1 MNANLLSRLFL
12 AWANLGLRAN
22 ELERRVEEQATEI
35 FQLQTQLQ
43 QERVKYQQ
51 AEVLLA
57 QVQKKVDFTH
67 LRLREQLEAVFEGA
81 LDAILIA
88 NQEGAYV
95 EANPSACQLFGLPR
109 SELLGKQITDFMVPG
124 FDFALAWG
132 NFLELG
138 QATGELS
145 LLRPDGTVRE
155 VEYAAKANFLPGQNL
170 SILRDITERKQAEK
184 AWRNSQRFIEQ
195 ITNTSPT
202 LLYLYDLRRD
212 CNIWAN
218 SRSEEFCGC
227 TQKQMQAM
235 GSRLAAEFLHPED
248 WQQLQE
254 LKEGLKV
261 ARDGEVIER
270 EYRMKNAQSEWRW
283 LHVWEI
289 VFTRNSDGKPEQI
302 LGTAI
307 DVTQAKLAKEELHQR
322 EEAFRTLAEN
332 SPDLIARFDRQL
344 RHIYVNPAI
353 ENSTGMPASAFIG
366 KTNQELGRPTE
377 LVSYWNQATQKV
389 FETVSGELIEFD
401 FPTPTGVKSYQSHL
415 VPEYAQDGSVEFVL
429 GVARDITK
437 RKQAERALTQ
447 ERNFISAI
455 LDTVTALIVV
465 LDTQGRIVR
474 FNRACEQMTG
484 YSFDEVRGRHFWDL
498 FLIPEEVE
506 SVKAVLNEL
515 QAGSSCNEHENYWV
529 ARDGS
534 RRLIHWSNTILP
546 NIDRE
551 VVAKSPVS
559 SLSRDDS
566 SQSEGKNDAGTWG
579 RGDAGTGNSHQNFV
593 DSPSQSNYSGTSSKA
608 KYIIGCGI
616 DLSDRQQAEKARQ
629 ALAREQE
636 LNQLRTDFFTMA
648 SHELRTPLSVIL
660 LTVQSL
666 ATFYEQ
672 WSQEKK
678 LKKLDQIE
686 EAAQNMKHLIDQI
699 LTFHRRNENSTFK
712 KHSG

>member
-1 MNANLLSRLFL
+1 MNDNLLGRLFL
-12 AWANLGLRAN
+12 AWANLSLRVN

-35 FQLQTQLQ
+35 VQLQTQLQ
-43 QERVKYQQ
+43 QEKAEGSSAKPLPQ
-51 AEVLLA
+51 AR
-57 QVQKKVDFTH
+57 QKAEGRKQKAEGKEEGCKVEKNDNYLSEHDITH
-67 LRLREQLEAVFEGA
+67 LHLREQLEAVFEGA
-81 LDAILIA
+81 LDAIFIA
-88 NQEGAYV
+88 NQEGTYV

-124 FDFALAWG
+124 FDFTLAWG

-145 LLRPDGTVRE
+145 IIRADGTVRE

-184 AWRNSQRFIEQ
+184 AWQNSQRFIEQ
-195 ITNTSPT
+195 IANTSPT
-202 LLYLYDLRRD
+202 LLYIYDLKRD

-218 SRSEEFCGC
+218 SRSEKFCGC
-227 TQKQMQAM
+227 TQTQMQAI
-235 GSRLAAEFLHPED
+235 GSRLAAEFVYPGD

-254 LKEGLKV
+254 LKEALKV
-261 ARDGEVIER
+261 ARDSEVIER
-270 EYRMKNAQSEWRW
+270 EYRMKNAQGEWRW

-289 VFTRNSDGKPEQI
+289 VFTRTSDGNPEQI

-307 DVTQAKLAKEELHQR
+307 DITQAKLAKEELHKR

-353 ENSTGMPASAFIG
+353 EDSTGMPASAFIG
-366 KTNQELGRPTE
+366 KTNQELGRPAE

-437 RKQAERALTQ
+437 RKQAEQALTQ

-455 LDTVTALIVV
+455 LDTATALIVV

-484 YSFDEVRGRHFWDL
+484 YSFEEVRGRHFWDL

-506 SVKAVLNEL
+506 SVKAVLHEL
-515 QAGSSCNEHENYWV
+515 QAGLSGNEHKNYWV

-534 RRLIHWSNTILP
+534 RRLIHWSNTILS

-551 VVAKSPVS
+551 MVANSPVS
-559 SLSRDDS
+559 SL
-566 SQSEGKNDAGTWG
+566 
-579 RGDAGTGNSHQNFV
+579 
-593 DSPSQSNYSGTSSKA
+593 
-608 KYIIGCGI
+608 YIIGCGI
-616 DLSDRQQAEKARQ
+616 DLSDRQQAEEARQ

-672 WSQEKK
+672 WSEEKK
-678 LKKLDQIE
+678 LQKLDQIE

-699 LTFHRRNENSTFK
+699 LTFHRRDDIAEGRRQEAGGRRQEREGGGSK
-712 KHSG
+712 

>member
-35 FQLQTQLQ
+35 VELQTQLQ
-43 QERVKYQQ
+43 QEKAEGSSAKPLPQ
-51 AEVLLA
+51 AR
-57 QVQKKVDFTH
+57 QKAEGCKVEKNDNYLSEHDITH
-67 LRLREQLEAVFEGA
+67 LHLREQLEAVFEGA
-81 LDAILIA
+81 LDAIFIA
-88 NQEGAYV
+88 NQEGTYV

-124 FDFALAWG
+124 FDFTLAWG

-145 LLRPDGTVRE
+145 IIRADGTVRE

-184 AWRNSQRFIEQ
+184 AWQNSQRFIEQ
-195 ITNTSPT
+195 IANTSPT
-202 LLYLYDLRRD
+202 LLYIYDLKRD

-218 SRSEEFCGC
+218 SRSEKFCGC
-227 TQKQMQAM
+227 TQTQMQAM
-235 GSRLAAEFLHPED
+235 GSRLAGEFVHPGD

-254 LKEGLKV
+254 LKEALKV

-270 EYRMKNAQSEWRW
+270 EYRMKNAQGEWRW

-289 VFTRNSDGKPEQI
+289 VFTRTSDGQPEQI

-307 DVTQAKLAKEELHQR
+307 DITQAKLAKEELHQR

-353 ENSTGMPASAFIG
+353 EDSTGMPASAFIG
-366 KTNQELGRPTE
+366 KTNQELGRPAE

-389 FETVSGELIEFD
+389 FETVSEELIEFD

-455 LDTVTALIVV
+455 LDTATALIVV

-474 FNRACEQMTG
+474 FNRTCEQMTG
-484 YSFDEVRGRHFWDL
+484 YSFEEVRGRHFWDL

-506 SVKAVLNEL
+506 SVKVVLHEL
-515 QAGSSCNEHENYWV
+515 QAGLSGNEHENYWV

-534 RRLIHWSNTILP
+534 RRLIHWSNTILS

-551 VVAKSPVS
+551 VIANSPAS
-559 SLSRDDS
+559 SL
-566 SQSEGKNDAGTWG
+566 
-579 RGDAGTGNSHQNFV
+579 
-593 DSPSQSNYSGTSSKA
+593 
-608 KYIIGCGI
+608 YIIGCGI
-616 DLSDRQQAEKARQ
+616 DLSDRQQAEEARQ

-666 ATFYEQ
+666 ETFYEQ
-672 WSQEKK
+672 WSEEKK

-699 LTFHRRNENSTFK
+699 LTFHRRDDIAEGRRQKAGGRRQEREGGGK
-712 KHSG
+712 K

>member
-1 MNANLLSRLFL
+1 MNDNLLGRLFL
-12 AWANLGLRAN
+12 AWANLSLRVN

-43 QERVKYQQ
+43 QEKAEGSSAKPLPQ
-51 AEVLLA
+51 AR
-57 QVQKKVDFTH
+57 QKAEGRKQKAEGKEEGCKVEKNDNYLSEHDITH
-67 LRLREQLEAVFEGA
+67 LHLREQLEAVFEGA
-81 LDAILIA
+81 LDAIFIA
-88 NQEGAYV
+88 NQEGTYV

-109 SELLGKQITDFMVPG
+109 SELLGKQITDFMVPD

-145 LLRPDGTVRE
+145 IIRPDGTVRE

-170 SILRDITERKQAEK
+170 SILRDITKRKQAEK
-184 AWRNSQRFIEQ
+184 AWQNSQRFIEQ

-202 LLYLYDLRRD
+202 LLYIYDLKRD

-218 SRSEEFCGC
+218 SRSEKFCGC

-235 GSRLAAEFLHPED
+235 GSRLAAEFVHPGD

-254 LKEGLKV
+254 LKEALKV
-261 ARDGEVIER
+261 ARDSEVIER
-270 EYRMKNAQSEWRW
+270 EYRMKNAQGEWRW

-289 VFTRNSDGKPEQI
+289 VFTRTSDGKPEQI

-307 DVTQAKLAKEELHQR
+307 DITQAKLAKEELHQR

-353 ENSTGMPASAFIG
+353 EDSTGMPASAFIG
-366 KTNQELGRPTE
+366 KTNQELGRPAE
-377 LVSYWNQATQKV
+377 LVSYWKQATQKV

-401 FPTPTGVKSYQSHL
+401 FPTPSGVKSYQSHL

-455 LDTVTALIVV
+455 LDTATALIVV

-484 YSFDEVRGRHFWDL
+484 YSFEEVRGRHFWDL

-506 SVKAVLNEL
+506 SVKAVLHEL
-515 QAGSSCNEHENYWV
+515 QAGLSGNEHENYWV

-534 RRLIHWSNTILP
+534 RRLIHWSNTILS

-551 VVAKSPVS
+551 VVANSPVS
-559 SLSRDDS
+559 SL
-566 SQSEGKNDAGTWG
+566 
-579 RGDAGTGNSHQNFV
+579 
-593 DSPSQSNYSGTSSKA
+593 
-608 KYIIGCGI
+608 YIIGCGI
-616 DLSDRQQAEKARQ
+616 DLSDRQQAEEARQ

-666 ATFYEQ
+666 ETFYEQ

-678 LKKLDQIE
+678 LQKLDQIE

-699 LTFHRRNENSTFK
+699 LTFHRRDDIAEGRRQEAGGRRQEREGGGK
-712 KHSG
+712 K